1 VPIRATYD
9 FILDAD
15 DVIRISRGNW
25 VANKT
30 GTDLSKC
37 SVCIVDDDKT
47 SLPILRSC
55 LQDLGVSQVVEC
67 DDGDKGWEKIRTG
80 NFSIIIME
88 WNLSK
93 TSGIALFNR
102 IRRSERT
109 ALTPVLVITSNL
121 NKQDFALLSEYP
133 CSVFAAKPVSRPEFD
148 NQVNAV
154 MDEFESYRT
163 NLELIENLLDS
174 IKYDAAA
181 AEKMMD
187 KLWGKLPNPLPV
199 AIMAAKLLRENMV
212 LDVAERV
219 LRKCMEYSH
228 KMIPIVTELGKVLH
242 LQGKLQEATRVLHH
256 AQNFSP
262 RSVDRLMLLGEIHLQ
277 QTEPEKAREYF
288 ASVMEIDPRDRK
300 ARHGELTAT
309 NLSEHIAGA
318 GRSDKLTGSFA
329 SMLNILAIN
338 LVRNKRHADG
348 IKQYEAAMSFAAND
362 SIAAKVAFNIG
373 MGFMRWSKHEKA
385 MTWFQKAASV
395 DGPCAAKARKYIEE
409 IERKNGKMHLKFEP
423 LVIGDDKN
431 QETAEVAIEDGVTKI
446 FDKNAKGKLVTG
458 DVEIDSEGVDEIA
471 V

>member
-1 VPIRATYD
+1 MAT
-9 FILDAD
+9 
-15 DVIRISRGNW
+15 
-25 VANKT
+25 KT
-30 GTDLSKC
+30 GSDLSKC

-47 SLPILRSC
+47 SLPILRAC
-55 LQDLGVSQVVEC
+55 LKELGVTEVVEC

-80 NFSIIIME
+80 NFSIVIME
-88 WNLSK
+88 WNLAK

-109 ALTPVLVITSNL
+109 ALTPVFVITSNL
-121 NKQDFALLSEYP
+121 NKQDFALLSEFP
-133 CSVFAAKPVSRPEFD
+133 CSVFAGKPVSRPEFD
-148 NQVNAV
+148 NQVKAV
-154 MDEFESYRT
+154 MEEFDSYRT

-174 IKYDAAA
+174 IKYDPVAS
-181 AEKMMD
+181 EKIMD
-187 KLWGKLPNPLPV
+187 KLWGKLPNPVPV
-199 AIMAAKLLRENMV
+199 AIMAAKLMRENSL
-212 LDVAERV
+212 LDLAERV
-219 LRKCMEYSH
+219 LRNCLERSH

-256 AQNFSP
+256 AQSFSP

-288 ASVMEIDPRDRK
+288 ASIMEIDPRDKK
-300 ARHGELTAT
+300 ARLGEMTAT
-309 NLSEHIAGA
+309 NLAEHISGS

-348 IKQYEAAMSFAAND
+348 IKQYEAAMSFASND

-373 MGFMRWSKHEKA
+373 MGFLRWSKPEKA
-385 MTWFQKAASV
+385 MTWFLKAASV

-409 IERKNGKMHLKFEP
+409 IERKSAKLHIKYEP

-431 QETAEVAIEDGVTKI
+431 QETAEVAIEDGVTKVV
-446 FDKNAKGKLVTG
+446 DGKSKGKLVTG
-458 DVEIDSEGVDEIA
+458 DVEIDDAGVDEIA